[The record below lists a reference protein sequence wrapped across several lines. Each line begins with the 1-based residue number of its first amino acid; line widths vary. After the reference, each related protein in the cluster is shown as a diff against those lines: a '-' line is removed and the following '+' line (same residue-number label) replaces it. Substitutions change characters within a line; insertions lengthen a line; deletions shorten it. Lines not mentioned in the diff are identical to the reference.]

1 MARAVSWLALFLVC
15 DARVHDKPRNGFYR
29 GFKKISPAVGSVCGR
44 LRHGV
49 LSEWTLLL
57 TTGIAAVHLWSYI
70 VGVRLFGLLPFVADS
85 LHAEADREPHEAV
98 RLR

>member
-1 MARAVSWLALFLVC
+1 MRAFMT
-15 DARVHDKPRNGFYR
+15 NQETGFAGLQKDFTSCR
-29 GFKKISPAVGSVCGR
+29 FG

-85 LHAEADREPHEAV
+85 LHAEADREPH
-98 RLR
+98 